1 MFWVHYS
8 IDAFIGSNRRNISV
22 YGNGH
27 SFKTSKKS
35 TNLDLYFRVENGGI
49 SYAVFTPAV
58 KRSSIQAGVRCL
70 FSMDSSV
77 LIGFLVG
84 SSSLVLFDL

>member
-1 MFWVHYS
+1 M

-22 YGNGH
+22 NRNGH

-35 TNLDLYFRVENGGI
+35 TNLILHLSVENNGI

-58 KRSSIQAGVRCL
+58 KHSFIQVGVRCM

-84 SSSLVLFDL
+84 SSSLVLFDLYF

>member
-1 MFWVHYS
+1 M

-22 YGNGH
+22 NRNGH

-35 TNLDLYFRVENGGI
+35 INPILHLRVENNGI

-58 KRSSIQAGVRCL
+58 KHSYIQVGVRCM

-77 LIGFLVG
+77 LIGFLVA